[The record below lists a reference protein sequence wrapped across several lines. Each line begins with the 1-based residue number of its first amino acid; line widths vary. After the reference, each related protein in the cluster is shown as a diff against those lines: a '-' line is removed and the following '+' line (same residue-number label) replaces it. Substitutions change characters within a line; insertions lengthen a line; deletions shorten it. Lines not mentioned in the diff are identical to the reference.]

1 MKNKSALVI
10 GASGMVGTAL
20 MKVLG
25 RSKKYFLIKGVDIET
40 DMTIKS
46 NTEIIKDYD
55 HIYHLAGKKGSPQ
68 TARERPADYLPMLQ
82 FDANI
87 IEAVGKYK
95 PEWFLYTSSIGV
107 YPPMEVYEEDKVWH
121 EVPSENDKI
130 PGYIK
135 RMGELGCY
143 AIRATYGYE
152 NISIV
157 RPANIY
163 GPYDNFDPEN
173 AMVIPS
179 LIRKGY
185 ENDILE
191 VWGDGSPIRDFIH
204 CKDVANG
211 MLHLVKNG
219 VTDPVN
225 LGSGS
230 GITIKQ
236 IADVVSKRFD
246 KEIVWLKNKP
256 MGDKRRV
263 FNVDRAKCLGF
274 NAQVNLEDGL
284 KKWEGTNKDIFNTEN
299 EAVTNFVYS
308 SELFK

>member
-1 MKNKSALVI
+1 MTNKSALVI

-20 MKVLG
+20 MRALG
-25 RSKKYFLIKGVDIET
+25 RSKTYFKIKGVDIET

-46 NTEIIKDYD
+46 NTEIIKDYG

-163 GPYDNFDPEN
+163 GPNDNFGKN
-173 AMVIPS
+173 SMVIPS
-179 LIRKGY
+179 LIKKGY
-185 ENDILE
+185 EDDVIN
-191 VWGDGSPIRDFIH
+191 VWGDGSPTRDFIY
-204 CKDVANG
+204 CEDVAKG
-211 MLHLVKNG
+211 MLHMVENKVND
-219 VTDPVN
+219 TVN
-225 LGSGS
+225 LGSGEGVKIS
-230 GITIKQ
+230 DIANTIGKY
-236 IADVVSKRFD
+236 FD
-246 KEIVWLKNKP
+246 KEVKYDKSKP
-256 MGDKRRV
+256 NGDMKRLMSMK
-263 FNVDRAKCLGF
+263 RANDYGF
-274 NAQVNLEDGL
+274 KPTTSLDDGIRKTIDWYVNE
-284 KKWEGTNKDIFNTEN
+284 
-299 EAVTNFVYS
+299 
-308 SELFK
+308 

>member
-25 RSKKYFLIKGVDIET
+25 RSKTYFKIKGVDIET

-163 GPYDNFDPEN
+163 GPNDNFGKN
-173 AMVIPS
+173 SMVIPA
-179 LIRKGY
+179 LIKKGH
-185 ENDILE
+185 EDDVIN
-191 VWGDGSPIRDFIH
+191 VWGDGSPTRDFIY
-204 CKDVANG
+204 CEDVARG
-211 MLHLVKNG
+211 MLHMVENKVND
-219 VTDPVN
+219 TVN
-225 LGSGS
+225 LGSGEGVKIS
-230 GITIKQ
+230 DIANTIG
-236 IADVVSKRFD
+236 RHFD
-246 KEIVWLKNKP
+246 KEVKYDKSKP
-256 MGDKRRV
+256 NGDMKRLMSMKRANDYG
-263 FNVDRAKCLGF
+263 FKPTTSLDDGIQKTIDWYLNV
-274 NAQVNLEDGL
+274 
-284 KKWEGTNKDIFNTEN
+284 
-299 EAVTNFVYS
+299 
-308 SELFK
+308 

>member
-25 RSKKYFLIKGVDIET
+25 RSKTYFAIKGVDIET

-68 TARERPADYLPMLQ
+68 TAKERPADYLPMLQ

-87 IEAVGKYK
+87 IEAIGKYK

-121 EVPSENDKI
+121 QVPSENDKI

-135 RMGELGCY
+135 RMGELSCY

-163 GPYDNFDPEN
+163 GPNDNFGKN
-173 AMVIPS
+173 SMVIPA
-179 LIRKGY
+179 LIKKGC
-185 ENDILE
+185 EDDVIN
-191 VWGDGSPIRDFIH
+191 VWGDGSPTRDFIY
-204 CKDVANG
+204 CEDVALG
-211 MLHLVKNG
+211 MLHMVENKVNH
-219 VTDPVN
+219 TVN
-225 LGSGS
+225 LGSGEGVKIS
-230 GITIKQ
+230 DIANTIGKH
-236 IADVVSKRFD
+236 FD
-246 KEIVWLKNKP
+246 KEVKYDKSKP
-256 MGDKRRV
+256 NGDMKRLMSMK
-263 FNVDRAKCLGF
+263 RANDFGF
-274 NAQVNLEDGL
+274 TPKTSLNDGIQKTIEWYL
-284 KKWEGTNKDIFNTEN
+284 NG
-299 EAVTNFVYS
+299 
-308 SELFK
+308 

>member
-25 RSKKYFLIKGVDIET
+25 SSKTYFSIKGVDIET

-68 TARERPADYLPMLQ
+68 TAKERPADYLPMLQ
-82 FDANI
+82 FDTNI

-121 EVPSENDKI
+121 QVPSENDKI

-135 RMGELGCY
+135 RMGELSCY

-163 GPYDNFDPEN
+163 GPNDNFGKN
-173 AMVIPS
+173 SMVIPA
-179 LIRKGY
+179 LIKKGC
-185 ENDILE
+185 NDDVIN
-191 VWGDGSPIRDFIH
+191 VWGDGSPIRDFIY
-204 CKDVANG
+204 CEDVARG
-211 MLHLVKNG
+211 MLHMVENRHNN
-219 VTDPVN
+219 TVN
-225 LGSGS
+225 LGSGQGVKIS
-230 GITIKQ
+230 DIANTIGKY
-236 IADVVSKRFD
+236 FD
-246 KEIVWLKNKP
+246 KEIKYDKSKP
-256 MGDKRRV
+256 NGDMKRLMSMR
-263 FNVDRAKCLGF
+263 RAQELGF
-274 NAQVNLEDGL
+274 ASRIKLKDGIEQTIEWYL
-284 KKWEGTNKDIFNTEN
+284 D
-299 EAVTNFVYS
+299 
-308 SELFK
+308 L

>member
-1 MKNKSALVI
+1 MTNKSALVI

-25 RSKKYFLIKGVDIET
+25 RSKTYFKIKGVDIET

-68 TARERPADYLPMLQ
+68 TAKERPADYLPMLQ

-163 GPYDNFDPEN
+163 GPNNNFGKN
-173 AMVIPS
+173 SMVIPA
-179 LIRKGY
+179 LIKKGH
-185 ENDILE
+185 EDDVIN
-191 VWGDGSPIRDFIH
+191 VWGDGSPTRDFIY
-204 CKDVANG
+204 CEDVARG
-211 MLHLVKNG
+211 MLHMVENKVND
-219 VTDPVN
+219 TVN
-225 LGSGS
+225 LGSGEGVKIS
-230 GITIKQ
+230 DIANTIG
-236 IADVVSKRFD
+236 RHFD
-246 KEIVWLKNKP
+246 KEVKYDKSKP
-256 MGDKRRV
+256 NGDMKRLMSMKRANDYG
-263 FNVDRAKCLGF
+263 FKPTTSLDDGIQKTIDWYLNV
-274 NAQVNLEDGL
+274 
-284 KKWEGTNKDIFNTEN
+284 
-299 EAVTNFVYS
+299 
-308 SELFK
+308 

>member
-25 RSKKYFLIKGVDIET
+25 SSKTYFKIKGVDIET

-68 TARERPADYLPMLQ
+68 TAKERPADYLPMLQ
-82 FDANI
+82 FDTNI

-121 EVPSENDKI
+121 KVPSENDKI

-135 RMGELGCY
+135 RMGELSCY
-143 AIRATYGYE
+143 AIRATHGYE

-163 GPYDNFDPEN
+163 GPNDNFGKN
-173 AMVIPS
+173 SMVIPA
-179 LIRKGY
+179 LIKKGC
-185 ENDILE
+185 EDDVIN
-191 VWGDGSPIRDFIH
+191 VWGDGSPTRDFIY
-204 CKDVANG
+204 CEDVALG
-211 MLHLVKNG
+211 MLHMVENKVNH
-219 VTDPVN
+219 TVN
-225 LGSGS
+225 LGSGEGVKIS
-230 GITIKQ
+230 DIANTIGTH
-236 IADVVSKRFD
+236 FD
-246 KEIVWLKNKP
+246 KEVKYDKSKP
-256 MGDKRRV
+256 NG
-263 FNVDRAKCLGF
+263 
-274 NAQVNLEDGL
+274 
-284 KKWEGTNKDIFNTEN
+284 I
-299 EAVTNFVYS
+299 
-308 SELFK
+308 

>member
-1 MKNKSALVI
+1 MTNKSALVI

-25 RSKKYFLIKGVDIET
+25 RSKTYFKIKGVDIET

-68 TARERPADYLPMLQ
+68 TAKERPADYLPMLQ

-163 GPYDNFDPEN
+163 GPNDNFGKN
-173 AMVIPS
+173 SMVIPA
-179 LIRKGY
+179 LIKKGY
-185 ENDILE
+185 EDDVINL
-191 VWGDGSPIRDFIH
+191 WGDGSPTRDFIY
-204 CKDVANG
+204 CEDVARG
-211 MLHLVKNG
+211 MLHMVENKVND
-219 VTDPVN
+219 TVN
-225 LGSGS
+225 LGSGEGVKIS
-230 GITIKQ
+230 DIANTIG
-236 IADVVSKRFD
+236 RHFD
-246 KEIVWLKNKP
+246 KEVKYDKSKP
-256 MGDKRRV
+256 NGDMKRLMSMKRANDYG
-263 FNVDRAKCLGF
+263 FKPTTSLDGGIQKTIDWYLNV
-274 NAQVNLEDGL
+274 
-284 KKWEGTNKDIFNTEN
+284 
-299 EAVTNFVYS
+299 
-308 SELFK
+308 

>member
-10 GASGMVGTAL
+10 GASGVVGTAL

-25 RSKKYFLIKGVDIET
+25 SSKTYFSINGVDIET

-68 TARERPADYLPMLQ
+68 TAKERPADYLPMLQ
-82 FDANI
+82 FDTNI

-135 RMGELGCY
+135 RMGELSCY

-163 GPYDNFDPEN
+163 GPNDNFGKN
-173 AMVIPS
+173 SMVIPA
-179 LIRKGY
+179 LIKKGH
-185 ENDILE
+185 EDDVIN
-191 VWGDGSPIRDFIH
+191 VWGDGSPTRDFIY
-204 CKDVANG
+204 CEDVALG
-211 MLHLVKNG
+211 MLHMVENKVNH
-219 VTDPVN
+219 TVN
-225 LGSGS
+225 LGSGEGVKIS
-230 GITIKQ
+230 DIANTIG
-236 IADVVSKRFD
+236 RHFD
-246 KEIVWLKNKP
+246 KEVKYDKTKP
-256 MGDKRRV
+256 NGDMKRLMSMK
-263 FNVDRAKCLGF
+263 RANDFGF
-274 NAQVNLEDGL
+274 TPKTSLNDGIQKTIEWYL
-284 KKWEGTNKDIFNTEN
+284 NG
-299 EAVTNFVYS
+299 
-308 SELFK
+308 

>member
-1 MKNKSALVI
+1 MTNKSALVI

-25 RSKKYFLIKGVDIET
+25 RSKTYFKIKGVDIET

-68 TARERPADYLPMLQ
+68 TAKERPADYLPMLQ

-163 GPYDNFDPEN
+163 GPNDNFGKN
-173 AMVIPS
+173 SMVIPA
-179 LIRKGY
+179 LIKKGH
-185 ENDILE
+185 EDDVIN
-191 VWGDGSPIRDFIH
+191 VWGDGSPTRDFIY
-204 CKDVANG
+204 CEDVARG
-211 MLHLVKNG
+211 MLHMVENKVND
-219 VTDPVN
+219 TVN
-225 LGSGS
+225 LGSGEGVKIS
-230 GITIKQ
+230 DIANTIG
-236 IADVVSKRFD
+236 RHFD
-246 KEIVWLKNKP
+246 KEVKYDTTKP
-256 MGDKRRV
+256 NGDMKRLMSM
-263 FNVDRAKCLGF
+263 AKANNFGF
-274 NAQVNLEDGL
+274 ESTTTVNEGI
-284 KKWEGTNKDIFNTEN
+284 KKTIEWYETN
-299 EAVTNFVYS
+299 
-308 SELFK
+308 EL

>member
-1 MKNKSALVI
+1 MTNKSALVI

-25 RSKKYFLIKGVDIET
+25 RSKTYFKIKGVDIET

-68 TARERPADYLPMLQ
+68 TAKERPADYLPMLQ

-163 GPYDNFDPEN
+163 GPNDNFGKN
-173 AMVIPS
+173 SMVIPS
-179 LIRKGY
+179 LIKKGC
-185 ENDILE
+185 EDDVIN
-191 VWGDGSPIRDFIH
+191 VWGDGSPTRDFIY
-204 CKDVANG
+204 CEDVARG
-211 MLHLVKNG
+211 MLHMVENKVND
-219 VTDPVN
+219 TVN
-225 LGSGS
+225 LGSGEGVKIS
-230 GITIKQ
+230 DIANTIGKY
-236 IADVVSKRFD
+236 FD
-246 KEIVWLKNKP
+246 KEVEYDTTKP
-256 MGDKRRV
+256 NGDMKRLMSMK
-263 FNVDRAKCLGF
+263 RANDYGF
-274 NAQVNLEDGL
+274 TPTTSLDDGIRKTIDWYAKVL
-284 KKWEGTNKDIFNTEN
+284 
-299 EAVTNFVYS
+299 
-308 SELFK
+308 L

>member
-1 MKNKSALVI
+1 MTNKSALVI

-25 RSKKYFLIKGVDIET
+25 RSKTYFKIKGVDIET

-68 TARERPADYLPMLQ
+68 TAKERPADYLPMLQ

-163 GPYDNFDPEN
+163 GPNDNYGKN
-173 AMVIPS
+173 SMVIPA
-179 LIRKGY
+179 LIKKGH
-185 ENDILE
+185 EDDVIN
-191 VWGDGSPIRDFIH
+191 VWGDGSPTRDFIY
-204 CKDVANG
+204 CEDVARG
-211 MLHLVKNG
+211 MLHMVENKVND
-219 VTDPVN
+219 TVN
-225 LGSGS
+225 LGSGEGVKIS
-230 GITIKQ
+230 DIANTIG
-236 IADVVSKRFD
+236 RHFD
-246 KEIVWLKNKP
+246 KEVKYDKSKP
-256 MGDKRRV
+256 NGDMKRLMSMKRANDYG
-263 FNVDRAKCLGF
+263 FKPTTSLDGGIQKTIDWYLNV
-274 NAQVNLEDGL
+274 
-284 KKWEGTNKDIFNTEN
+284 
-299 EAVTNFVYS
+299 
-308 SELFK
+308 

>member
-25 RSKKYFLIKGVDIET
+25 RSKTYFKIKGVDIET

-68 TARERPADYLPMLQ
+68 TAKERPADYLPMLQ

-143 AIRATYGYE
+143 AIRATYGYD

-163 GPYDNFDPEN
+163 GPNDNFGKN
-173 AMVIPS
+173 SMVIPA
-179 LIRKGY
+179 LIKKGH
-185 ENDILE
+185 EDDVIN
-191 VWGDGSPIRDFIH
+191 VWGDGSPTRDFIY
-204 CKDVANG
+204 CEDVARG
-211 MLHLVKNG
+211 MLHMVENKVND
-219 VTDPVN
+219 TVN
-225 LGSGS
+225 LGSGEGVKIS
-230 GITIKQ
+230 DIANTIG
-236 IADVVSKRFD
+236 RHFD
-246 KEIVWLKNKP
+246 KEVKYDKSKP
-256 MGDKRRV
+256 NGDMKRLMSMKRANDYG
-263 FNVDRAKCLGF
+263 FKPTTSLDDGIQKTIDWYLNV
-274 NAQVNLEDGL
+274 
-284 KKWEGTNKDIFNTEN
+284 
-299 EAVTNFVYS
+299 
-308 SELFK
+308 

>member
-25 RSKKYFLIKGVDIET
+25 RSKTYFKIKGVDIET

-68 TARERPADYLPMLQ
+68 TAKERPADYLPMLQ

-163 GPYDNFDPEN
+163 GPNDNFGEN
-173 AMVIPS
+173 SMVIPS
-179 LIRKGY
+179 LIRKAH
-185 ENDILE
+185 ENDELA
-191 VWGDGSPIRDFIH
+191 VLGDGSPIRDFIYS
-204 CKDVANG
+204 KDVARG
-211 MLHLVKNG
+211 MLHMVENE
-219 VTDPVN
+219 VTEPVN
-225 LGSGS
+225 LGSGKEVRIS
-230 GITIKQ
+230 DIAEIIANYFEQEIDYDTTKPNGDMKRLMSTELAESYGFKPKVELKEGIKRTI
-236 IADVVSKRFD
+236 D
-246 KEIVWLKNKP
+246 WYL
-256 MGDKRRV
+256 
-263 FNVDRAKCLGF
+263 
-274 NAQVNLEDGL
+274 
-284 KKWEGTNKDIFNTEN
+284 N
-299 EAVTNFVYS
+299 ET
-308 SELFK
+308 

>member
-1 MKNKSALVI
+1 METTIMTNKSALVI
-10 GASGMVGTAL
+10 GANGMVGTAL

-25 RSKKYFLIKGVDIET
+25 RSKTYFKIKGVDIET

-68 TARERPADYLPMLQ
+68 TAKERPADYLPMLQ

-163 GPYDNFDPEN
+163 GPNNNFGKN
-173 AMVIPS
+173 SMVIPA
-179 LIRKGY
+179 LIKKGH
-185 ENDILE
+185 EDDVIN
-191 VWGDGSPIRDFIH
+191 VWGDGSPTRDFIY
-204 CKDVANG
+204 CEDVARG
-211 MLHLVKNG
+211 MLHMVENKVND
-219 VTDPVN
+219 TVN
-225 LGSGS
+225 LGSGEGVKIS
-230 GITIKQ
+230 DIANTIG
-236 IADVVSKRFD
+236 RHFD
-246 KEIVWLKNKP
+246 KEVKYDKSKP
-256 MGDKRRV
+256 NGDMKRLMSMKRANDYG
-263 FNVDRAKCLGF
+263 FKPTTSLDDGIQKTIDWYLNV
-274 NAQVNLEDGL
+274 
-284 KKWEGTNKDIFNTEN
+284 
-299 EAVTNFVYS
+299 
-308 SELFK
+308 

>member
-25 RSKKYFLIKGVDIET
+25 SSKTYFKIKGVDIET

-68 TARERPADYLPMLQ
+68 TAKERPADYLPMLQ
-82 FDANI
+82 FDTNI

-121 EVPSENDKI
+121 KVPSENDKI

-135 RMGELGCY
+135 RMGELSCY
-143 AIRATYGYE
+143 AIRATHGYE

-163 GPYDNFDPEN
+163 GPNDNFGKN
-173 AMVIPS
+173 SMVIPA
-179 LIRKGY
+179 LIKKGC
-185 ENDILE
+185 EDDMIN
-191 VWGDGSPIRDFIH
+191 VWGDGSPIRDFIY
-204 CKDVANG
+204 CEDVAKG
-211 MLHLVKNG
+211 MLHMVENKVNH
-219 VTDPVN
+219 TVN
-225 LGSGS
+225 LGSGEGVKIS
-230 GITIKQ
+230 DIANTIGKH
-236 IADVVSKRFD
+236 FD
-246 KEIVWLKNKP
+246 KEVKYDKTKP
-256 MGDKRRV
+256 NGDMKRLMSMK
-263 FNVDRAKCLGF
+263 RANDFGF
-274 NAQVNLEDGL
+274 TPKTSLNDGIQKTIEWYL
-284 KKWEGTNKDIFNTEN
+284 NG
-299 EAVTNFVYS
+299 
-308 SELFK
+308 

>member
-68 TARERPADYLPMLQ
+68 TAKERPADYLPMLQ
-82 FDANI
+82 FDTNI

-135 RMGELGCY
+135 RMGELSCY

-163 GPYDNFDPEN
+163 GPNDNFGKN
-173 AMVIPS
+173 SMVIPA
-179 LIRKGY
+179 LIKKGC
-185 ENDILE
+185 EDDVIN
-191 VWGDGSPIRDFIH
+191 VWGDGSPTRDFIY
-204 CKDVANG
+204 CEDVALG
-211 MLHLVKNG
+211 MLHMVENKVNH
-219 VTDPVN
+219 TVN
-225 LGSGS
+225 LGSGEGVKIS
-230 GITIKQ
+230 DIANTIGTH
-236 IADVVSKRFD
+236 FD
-246 KEIVWLKNKP
+246 KEVKYDKSKP
-256 MGDKRRV
+256 NGDMKRLMSMK
-263 FNVDRAKCLGF
+263 RANDFGF
-274 NAQVNLEDGL
+274 TPKTSLNDGIQKTIEWYL
-284 KKWEGTNKDIFNTEN
+284 NG
-299 EAVTNFVYS
+299 
-308 SELFK
+308 

>member
-1 MKNKSALVI
+1 MTNKSALVI
-10 GASGMVGTAL
+10 GANGMVGTAL

-25 RSKKYFLIKGVDIET
+25 RSKTYFKIKGVDIET

-68 TARERPADYLPMLQ
+68 TAKERPADYLPMLQ

-143 AIRATYGYE
+143 AIRATYGYD

-163 GPYDNFDPEN
+163 GPNDNFGKN
-173 AMVIPS
+173 SMVIPS
-179 LIRKGY
+179 LIKKGC
-185 ENDILE
+185 EDDVIN
-191 VWGDGSPIRDFIH
+191 VWGDGSPTRDFIY
-204 CKDVANG
+204 CEDVARG
-211 MLHLVKNG
+211 MLHMVENKVND
-219 VTDPVN
+219 TVN
-225 LGSGS
+225 LGSGEGVKIS
-230 GITIKQ
+230 DIANTIG
-236 IADVVSKRFD
+236 RHFD
-246 KEIVWLKNKP
+246 KEVKYDKSKP
-256 MGDKRRV
+256 NGDMKRLMSMKRANDYG
-263 FNVDRAKCLGF
+263 FKPTTSLDGGIQKTIDWYLNV
-274 NAQVNLEDGL
+274 
-284 KKWEGTNKDIFNTEN
+284 
-299 EAVTNFVYS
+299 
-308 SELFK
+308 

>member
-1 MKNKSALVI
+1 MTNKSALVI
-10 GASGMVGTAL
+10 GANGMVGTAL

-25 RSKKYFLIKGVDIET
+25 RSKTYFKIKGVDIET

-68 TARERPADYLPMLQ
+68 TAKERPADYLPMLQ

-163 GPYDNFDPEN
+163 GPNDNFGKN
-173 AMVIPS
+173 SMVIPA
-179 LIRKGY
+179 LIKKGY
-185 ENDILE
+185 EDDVIN
-191 VWGDGSPIRDFIH
+191 VWGDGSPTRDFIY
-204 CKDVANG
+204 CEDVARG
-211 MLHLVKNG
+211 MLHMVENKVND
-219 VTDPVN
+219 TVN
-225 LGSGS
+225 LGSGEGVKIS
-230 GITIKQ
+230 DIANTIG
-236 IADVVSKRFD
+236 RHFD
-246 KEIVWLKNKP
+246 KEVKYDKSKP
-256 MGDKRRV
+256 NGDMKRLMSMKRANDYG
-263 FNVDRAKCLGF
+263 FKPTTSLDGGIQKTIDWYLNV
-274 NAQVNLEDGL
+274 
-284 KKWEGTNKDIFNTEN
+284 
-299 EAVTNFVYS
+299 
-308 SELFK
+308 